1 MAGLALYEK
10 HDVDSVLKSKEWI
23 RGYYSPADGSLVTTG
38 EYNPSLPNWKYYYL
52 PWHKPPFA
60 SYRTDGAASNW
71 GNQIG
76 YLFKCFPDAID
87 LNGNLEY
94 LMIGST
100 NRKGTVI
107 YPSEG
112 FIYAYISH
120 DEKVVESTE
129 NQSYY
134 CIMLAFYDENDKF
147 IRSVYAHWSTNA
159 RAMSFTDETVQSWI
173 SQGACV
179 PAEGLSWNTINNGD
193 IRRINYVKLKTQDEE
208 YFADN
213 ADQNTQDLFRLGGT
227 YENSYIDLHNA
238 KKIRVSVGEMFTG
251 FKYNIWDQIVYLDN
265 EKDLNNLMVD
275 PAPLTVAELTTR
287 GSVSYLGQDF
297 YFKAYTS
304 NDSPVP
310 PDAEAVKQNEYII
323 VYDMCEPQNGF
334 KSNGLAV
341 LTPSKCEITEELNG
355 GYYINLEHPYD
366 TEGRYRYLVDWNIIK
381 VRGQLFR
388 IRRVSNSFRGNSGK
402 ISIYA
407 EHIFYDLS
415 DEWIMQAGRY
425 YTSVHNDI
433 GIAFSRTARRT
444 DPDVPQDGVTYSFGY
459 SSDAEIDKEIAP
471 YHWDFK
477 KDLTLL
483 DLIIGS
489 DGFMSFTEKPS
500 YLYRD
505 NFYFSINYEMENM
518 IKQAFDIRVG
528 LNAKGITRNVDVST
542 FASFF
547 KAYDSLGNWFWWK
560 WIATDGDFP
569 HAIVRSEEFE
579 HDKDDYSDH
588 MKLLEKQATNF
599 FFSHLTPEVVYV
611 IDFEDIRYSND
622 YSGIDIDM
630 RFKVGDKGRIIDE
643 RMGFEA
649 TYSERDAHEYEISKT
664 VIDGITGKILQVQ
677 FGSARNFTHP
687 RTYDYSIDAGSLKLA
702 DTSARATVRTA
713 LDDEVFTNT
722 DEAVEVFILGK
733 LADYDTVEEVN
744 SALNDGKTAAADVEI
759 IKAEILGINTLVGEG
774 IENDT

>member
-10 HDVDSVLKSKEWI
+10 HNVDSVLRSKEWI
-23 RGYYSPADGSLVTTG
+23 RGYYSPVDGSLVTEGTRN
-38 EYNPSLPNWKYYYL
+38 YDCLDWNYWSLPWY
-52 PWHKPPFA
+52 KPPFA
-60 SYRTDGAASNW
+60 EYVGNMAS
-71 GNQIG
+71 GQGTQIG
-76 YLFKCFPDAID
+76 YIFKCFPDAID

-94 LMIGST
+94 IMIGGKNRST
-100 NRKGTVI
+100 TVVL
-107 YPSEG
+107 PSEG
-112 FIYAYISH
+112 FTLAYESNGQ
-120 DEKVVESTE
+120 KVVEALDSVETM
-129 NQSYY
+129 
-134 CIMLAFYDENDKF
+134 CIMLAFYDKDDNF
-147 IRSVYAHWSTNA
+147 IRSVYAHWNTASN
-159 RAMSFTDETVQSWI
+159 SYDFTASYVQNWV
-173 SQGACV
+173 SQGACI
-179 PAEGLSWNTINNGD
+179 PAEGLSWTTSNKGQND
-193 IRRINYVKLKTQDEE
+193 RINHVKIKTKDER
-208 YFADN
+208 YYSDN
-213 ADQNTQDLFRLGGT
+213 ADATTRELFLLGGEYENEYDDLF
-227 YENSYIDLHNA
+227 NA
-238 KKIRVSVGEMFTG
+238 RKIRVSIGEMMPKFH
-251 FKYNIWDQIVYLDN
+251 YNNVGQKVFNDTSKEYTMLMREPDTVTVQEIINNGSSVYLG
-265 EKDLNNLMVD
+265 
-275 PAPLTVAELTTR
+275 R
-287 GSVSYLGQDF
+287 DF

-341 LTPSKCEITEELNG
+341 LTPSRCEVTEELNG
-355 GYYINLEHPYD
+355 GYYVNLEHPYD
-366 TEGRYRYLVDWNIIK
+366 EEGRYRYLVDWNIIK

-388 IRRVSNSFRGNSGK
+388 IRRISNSFRGNSGK
-402 ISIYA
+402 ISVYA
-407 EHIFYDLS
+407 EHIFYDMS
-415 DEWIMQAGRY
+415 DEWIMQAGSY
-425 YTSVHNDI
+425 YTSVHTDI

-459 SSDAEIDKEIAP
+459 SSDAEIDNEIAP

-518 IKQAFDIRVG
+518 RKQAFDIRVG

-542 FASFF
+542 FCSFF

-622 YSGIDIDM
+622 YSGIDVDM

-664 VIDGITGKILQVQ
+664 VTDGITGKILQVQ

-687 RTYDYSIDAGSLKLA
+687 RTYDYSIDAGSLKLT
-702 DTSARATVRTA
+702 DTSARAAVRTA
-713 LDDEVFTNT
+713 LDEEIYTNT
-722 DEAVEVFILGK
+722 NEAVEVFVLGK

-744 SALNDGKTAAADVEI
+744 SALNSGKTAAADVEL
-759 IKAEILGINTLVGEG
+759 IKTEILGINALVGEG